1 MSRRALSRVSLQA
14 TTSILAIVVALS
26 VGNSVAQ
33 AQIAKE
39 ESVLHR
45 VGGKDYAPDG
55 IQLGSFIV
63 SPRVEVGAEY
73 DDNVFRTKHGRKDDI
88 RVHVSPAISIATDGW
103 DTVNFSLGASAD
115 VGRYVKYSGENYEAF
130 QTNANLTYALDDDWS
145 WGLSGTAGRSLA
157 RRGLDID
164 NTSSKA
170 TTYWFYTGQTDLI
183 YQGDPFAFRFSPVY
197 RRYDFKDS
205 GGVNNDDRDRHEYE
219 LGGRFAYKVGANTS
233 VFFDPS
239 YIWVRYDT
247 PIDDFGH
254 NRNSEGYDLRV
265 GFGYDASETLYL
277 EAGVGYFHRTFQ
289 DHAFKPASGIS
300 ALAKLYWNPTDTVSL
315 EAMVSRGVSE
325 SDAFNTTTVNS
336 GTAVTTGAE
345 LRVGWLAADNV
356 LFDTGVGWYNFDY
369 NVLSRKDNFYL
380 FDAGVRYYLN
390 RNLYTGLRYYFERR
404 RSDDSTLDYNDN
416 RVMIMI
422 GGQL

>member
-1 MSRRALSRVSLQA
+1 MPRRALSRAALTGTSSL
-14 TTSILAIVVALS
+14 LALGVALAAPL
-26 VGNSVAQ
+26 AQ

-39 ESVLHR
+39 ESVLNR
-45 VGGKDYAPDG
+45 VGGKDYAPDV
-55 IQLGSFIV
+55 IQIGAFIV

-88 RVHVSPAISIATDGW
+88 RVHVNPSISIVSDNW
-103 DTVNFSLGASAD
+103 DPINFSLGASAD
-115 VGRYVKYSGENYEAF
+115 VGRYIKYSGENYEAF
-130 QTNANLTYALDDDWS
+130 QTNAGLTYAINDEWS
-145 WGLSGTAGRSLA
+145 WGLNGTAGRSLA

-164 NTSSKA
+164 ESSSKP
-170 TTYWFYTGQTDLI
+170 TLYWFYTGQTDLI

-205 GGVNNDDRDRHEYE
+205 GGVNQDDRDRHEYE
-219 LGGRFAYKVGANTS
+219 LGGRFAYKIGANTS
-233 VFFDPS
+233 IFIDPS
-239 YIWVRYDT
+239 YLWVKYDS
-247 PIDDFGH
+247 PVDDFGH
-254 NRNSEGYDLRV
+254 NRNSEAYDIRV
-265 GFGYDASETLYL
+265 GVGYDASEMLYL

-289 DHAFKPASGIS
+289 DHAFKPASGVS
-300 ALAKLYWNPTDTVSL
+300 ALARFYWNPTDTLSFQG
-315 EAMVSRGVSE
+315 MVSRGISE
-325 SDAFNTTTVNS
+325 SDAFVNNTVNS

-356 LFDTGVGWYNFDY
+356 LLDAGGGWYNFNY

-380 FDAGVRYYLN
+380 FDAGARYYLN

-404 RSDDSTLDYNDN
+404 RSNDSTLDYNDN
-416 RVMIMI
+416 RVMILI